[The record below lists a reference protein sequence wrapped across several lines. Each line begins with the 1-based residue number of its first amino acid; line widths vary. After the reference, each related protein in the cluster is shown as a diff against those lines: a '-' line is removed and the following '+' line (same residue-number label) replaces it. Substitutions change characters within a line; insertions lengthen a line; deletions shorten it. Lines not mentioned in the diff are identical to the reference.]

1 MLLIKIEM
9 IRLKRNPINKLKELF
24 KAKSNWHLLIIFIVF
39 AISGSLSVLL
49 SEPIVKI
56 IKIDEYINNYFLYQF
71 IRILIIFPVYQ
82 FVLLLVGTLFG
93 EFKYFWAFEK
103 KMMMRLKKKSLDTKK
118 PMH

>member
-1 MLLIKIEM
+1 MLPVKIEM
-9 IRLKRNPINKLKELF
+9 IRLKKDPINKLKELF

-56 IKIDEYINNYFLYQF
+56 IKIDEYIDNYFLYQF

-103 KMMMRLKKKSLDTKK
+103 KMMMRFKKKKSLDIN
-118 PMH
+118 